1 VSPFVVPTIRTQQL
15 SNGLEVCL
23 VERRQAPVVATALC
37 YRAGALDEPPGQ
49 EGVAHFLEHMM
60 FRGSHQFAEGEVDR
74 LTQALGGSNNADT
87 SHDCTTYFFSFARD
101 RWTTALEIEADRMA
115 GLLFE
120 PAVIETERAI
130 ILEEV
135 KMNQDDPWDALDEE
149 VMAALYGDHPY
160 GRPILG
166 NPRSLITMDRSALRE
181 FQTKRYRP
189 DNAVLAIAGDVGPE
203 AFDEA
208 ARFFEEIPRA
218 EHASSR
224 SLGQVAAIGNR
235 RVERRQGGV
244 ARLLCAVRGPA
255 FRDREY
261 PVMRLLAAMLGAG
274 RASRLNRSLVEEARF
289 CAVVSVEMTETL
301 GAGALLVAAEV
312 IPGVHHET
320 VEQLLMEELDR
331 ASKGGFEEDEL
342 ARAKSVLIADWVLGH
357 EPALELALTIA
368 TAGALMDVGLP
379 ARHLEQI
386 RSCSMAEVKEVAA
399 QYLNPAL
406 PKVVG
411 WSLPE
416 SRRS

>member
-1 VSPFVVPTIRTQQL
+1 
-15 SNGLEVCL
+15 
-23 VERRQAPVVATALC
+23 
-37 YRAGALDEPPGQ
+37 
-49 EGVAHFLEHMM
+49 
-60 FRGSHQFAEGEVDR
+60 
-74 LTQALGGSNNADT
+74 LTQALGGSNDAYT
-87 SHDCTTYFFSFARD
+87 SHDCTTYYFSFASD

-120 PAVIETERAI
+120 PAVVEAERAI

-166 NPRSLITMDRSALRE
+166 TLGSLTTMDRSALRD
-181 FQTKRYRP
+181 FQTKHYRP
-189 DNAVLAIAGDVGPE
+189 ENAVLAIAGDVGPE
-203 AFDEA
+203 AFDEVE
-208 ARFFEEIPRA
+208 RFFSKMPRH
-218 EHASSR
+218 EPVSSR
-224 SLGQVAAIGNR
+224 SLGRVGPTIAQ

-255 FRDREY
+255 FREPQY
-261 PVMRLLAAMLGAG
+261 PAMRLLAAMLGAG
-274 RASRLNRSLVEEARF
+274 RASRLNRSLVEEAHC
-289 CAVVSVEMTETL
+289 CAFVSVETTETL

-312 IPGVHHET
+312 IPEVHHET

-331 ASKGGFEEDEL
+331 ASTRGFEEEEL

-357 EPALELALTIA
+357 EPAQELALTIA
-368 TAGALMDVGLP
+368 TAGALMDVDLP
-379 ARHLEQI
+379 ARHLERI
-386 RSCSMAEVKEVAA
+386 RSCSMAEVEGVAA
-399 QYLNPAL
+399 QYLNAAL

-416 SRRS
+416 SGRS

>member
-1 VSPFVVPTIRTQQL
+1 MSLFVPPTIRTEQL
-15 SNGLEVCL
+15 SNGLQVCL

-37 YRAGALDEPPGQ
+37 YRTGTLDEPPGQ

-60 FRGSHQFAEGEVDR
+60 FRGSHQFADGEVDR

-101 RWTTALEIEADRMA
+101 RWATALEIEADRMA
-115 GLLFE
+115 GLLLE

-135 KMNQDDPWDALDEE
+135 KMNQDDPWDALEEE

-166 NPRSLITMDRSALRE
+166 NPRSLITMNRSALRE

-189 DNAVLAIAGDVGPE
+189 ENAVLTIAGDVGPE

-208 ARFFEEIPRA
+208 ERFFAEIPRA
-218 EHASSR
+218 EHASCR
-224 SLGQVAAIGNR
+224 SLGQVEAIGNR

-244 ARLLCAVRGPA
+244 ARLLCAVPGPA
-255 FRDREY
+255 LREREY
-261 PVMRLLAAMLGAG
+261 PAMRLLAAMLGAG
-274 RASRLNRSLVEEARF
+274 RASRLHRVLVEELRS
-289 CAVVSVEMTETL
+289 CAFVSVDTTETL

-312 IPGVHHET
+312 IPDVQPER
-320 VEQLLMEELDR
+320 VERRLMEELAG
-331 ASKGGFEEDEL
+331 ASSGGFDEEEL
-342 ARAKSVLIADWVLGH
+342 ARAKSVLVADWVLGH
-357 EPALELALTIA
+357 EQAQAIALAIA

-379 ARHLEQI
+379 ARHLEKI
-386 RSCSMAEVKEVAA
+386 RSCSLAEVERVAA
-399 QYLNPAL
+399 RYLRPDNPR
-406 PKVVG
+406 VIG

-416 SRRS
+416 GGRN